1 MTIKRFSSQVLKR
14 FFERGD
20 GSRIAAEHRPQ
31 VRDILARLNA
41 ASRPDDMD
49 LPGFRLH
56 PLKGRL
62 SGHWSVTVRANWRV
76 TFRFEGEDAVDV
88 DYLDY
93 H

>member
-1 MTIKRFSSQVLKR
+1 MIRSFKSRALKR
-14 FFERGD
+14 LFERGD
-20 GSRIAAEHRPQ
+20 GSRIRADHRDV

-41 ASRPDDMD
+41 SSAPDDMD

-56 PLKGRL
+56 RL
-62 SGHWSVTVRANWRV
+62 EGQYAGFWAVTVRANWRV
-76 TFRFEGEDAVDV
+76 IFRFEGSHAVDV